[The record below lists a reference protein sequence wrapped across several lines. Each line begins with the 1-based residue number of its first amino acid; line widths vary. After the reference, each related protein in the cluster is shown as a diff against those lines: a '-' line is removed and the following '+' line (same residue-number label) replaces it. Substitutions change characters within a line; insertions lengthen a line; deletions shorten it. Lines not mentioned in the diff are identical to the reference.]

1 MVLGTCLLVG
11 WSSLSAEQRS
21 ILVDRLELEVKSD
34 LSSLEDKDP
43 IAMVRQATFSLA
55 LSDEGVVLPTGA
67 EGGTDHE
74 FLLEQA
80 PQGDYS
86 LEALRGL
93 QSQIV
98 ASLSQ
103 AGYYGIVV
111 VADPDQID
119 LFSGED
125 LREGESSLS
134 LQIWFSKVVLQRTVG
149 KGERIKGEEDLL
161 NHPLHQAI
169 LEHSPFPFDV
179 AAKNLKAEDV
189 DVEDSTPEELEAEE
203 LEDAEAINEADT
215 EAINEA
221 DAKQVDTA
229 AEQADTKEADT
240 EEAPVAEAAAPVG
253 FLIDKPALDNYIER
267 LNQHPRRRVD
277 VALSAAGEPGEVV
290 LDYIVSESK
299 PWLVYAQ
306 VSNTGTEAT
315 GDWRE
320 RIGGI
325 YYQLTGNDDILTLDY
340 LTAEFD
346 EANAFL
352 ASYEVPLLKPDY
364 LKLMV
369 YGSYSDFAAENLEIP
384 VPDATGET
392 ITYGGE
398 WVYTPFYYKGHSIST
413 IIGLKYEDIEVDGV
427 SIGQEGSVKLLSP
440 YVRLQASREKQ
451 VHRSLLS
458 VGYETNTD
466 TGYDAEELQG
476 LGRLGSTVDHD
487 LLTFN
492 LYQSFFLEPLFPGY
506 RQVQPD
512 KWLANSLVHE
522 FAFSL
527 RGQYAL
533 DDARLITQKQYYA
546 GGFFSVRGYEES
558 AARGDSGFIG
568 SAEYR
573 IHLAR
578 LLRPASML
586 EEVDTE
592 QQAGDAAVRKRFNYR
607 APNLYGLPDWDLL
620 VRGFVDWASVS
631 FNDSDNYPQEVD
643 QDLLSAGVGVEFQYR
658 DHLNLRLDFG
668 VVINELEDFTDQPI
682 EDAESGDSRLHVL
695 ATYSF

>member
-1 MVLGTCLLVG
+1 MSSKISTLLCVLLAP
-11 WSSLSAEQRS
+11 SLINAEAP
-21 ILVDRLELEVKSD
+21 VVPVHGVALEIQSD
-34 LSSLEDKDP
+34 LVLLSELDP
-43 IAMVRQATFSLA
+43 LATVGEATFNLA
-55 LSDEGVVLPTGA
+55 VTADGLVVPAGT
-67 EGGTDHE
+67 EGGSDRE
-74 FLLEQA
+74 FLFAEA

-86 LEALRGL
+86 LDALRSL

-98 ASLSQ
+98 AVLSQ

-125 LREGESSLS
+125 LREGETSLS

-149 KGERIKGEEDLL
+149 KGDRIKADDLV

-169 LEHSPFPFDV
+169 LDHSPFVFD
-179 AAKNLKAEDV
+179 AQAD
-189 DVEDSTPEELEAEE
+189 
-203 LEDAEAINEADT
+203 EADT
-215 EAINEA
+215 
-221 DAKQVDTA
+221 D
-229 AEQADTKEADT
+229 EADT
-240 EEAPVAEAAAPVG
+240 NAAEVDTENAQTEDVNEAGVAAEDAQAKDVNEVGVAVEEEAVAAEDSQLGDKGGTAG
-253 FLIDKPALDNYIER
+253 FLINKPLLDTYIER

-299 PWLVYAQ
+299 SWLVYAQ
-306 VSNTGTEAT
+306 VSNTGTEVT

-320 RIGGI
+320 RIGGM

-352 ASYEVPLLKPDY
+352 ASYELPLLKPDY

-398 WVYTPFYYKGHSIST
+398 LVYTPFYYKGHSISA
-413 IIGLKYEDIEVDGV
+413 IIGVKYEDIEVDGV
-427 SIGQEGSVKLLSP
+427 FTTGIEGSVQLLSP
-440 YVRLQASREKQ
+440 YLRLEASKEKQ
-451 VHRSLLS
+451 VHRSLFS

-466 TGYDAEELQG
+466 TGYDADDLNG
-476 LGRLGSTVDHD
+476 LGRRESTVDHD

-506 RQVQPD
+506 RQVQPG

-522 FAFSL
+522 LAFSF

-558 AARGDSGFIG
+558 AARGDSGFVG

-578 LLRPASML
+578 LLRPASLL
-586 EEVDTE
+586 EEVDPE
-592 QQAGDAAVRKRFNYR
+592 QQASDAAVRKRFNYR
-607 APNLYGLPDWDLL
+607 ASNVYGLPDWDLL

-631 FNDSDNYPQEVD
+631 FNDSDNFPEEVD
-643 QDLLSAGVGVEFQYR
+643 QDLLSAGVGVEFQYQA
-658 DHLNLRLDFG
+658 HLNIRLDFG
-668 VVINELEDFTDQPI
+668 VVINELEGFPDPTI
-682 EDAESGDSRLHVL
+682 EDGESGDSRLHVL

>member
-1 MVLGTCLLVG
+1 MGACLLVG
-11 WSSLSAEQRS
+11 LSLLSAELYG
-21 ILVDRLELEVKSD
+21 IPVDRLELEVKSD
-34 LSSLEDKDP
+34 LTSLEDKDP
-43 IAMVRQATFSLA
+43 IAMVRQAIFSLA
-55 LSDEGVVLPTGA
+55 LSEEGVVLPTGV

-86 LEALRGL
+86 LEALRSL

-125 LREGESSLS
+125 LREGETSLS

-149 KGERIKGEEDLL
+149 KGERIKGDEDLL
-161 NHPLHQAI
+161 NHPLHQAV
-169 LEHSPFPFDV
+169 LEHSPFAFD
-179 AAKNLKAEDV
+179 AKAKNLKAEDV
-189 DVEDSTPEELEAEE
+189 DVEDSNPEDTEAEE

-215 EAINEA
+215 
-221 DAKQVDTA
+221 KQVDTE
-229 AEQADTKEADT
+229 AEQADTDAADT
-240 EEAPVAEAAAPVG
+240 DEEASVAEAAAPVG

-299 PWLVYAQ
+299 PWMVYAQ

-320 RIGGI
+320 RIGGMH
-325 YYQLTGNDDILTLDY
+325 YQLTGNDDILTVDY

-346 EANAFL
+346 QANAFL
-352 ASYEVPLLKPDY
+352 ASYELPLLKPDY

-398 WVYTPFYYKGHSIST
+398 LVYTPFYYKGHSISA
-413 IIGLKYEDIEVDGV
+413 IIGVKYEDIEVDGV
-427 SIGQEGSVKLLSP
+427 FTTGVEGSVQLLSP
-440 YVRLQASREKQ
+440 YLRLEASREKQ
-451 VHRSLLS
+451 VHRSLFS
-458 VGYETNTD
+458 VAYETNTD
-466 TGYDAEELQG
+466 TSYDEKELLR
-476 LGRLGSTVDHD
+476 LGRQESTVDHD
-487 LLTFN
+487 LVQFN

-522 FAFSL
+522 LAFSL

-558 AARGDSGFIG
+558 AARGDSGFVG

-578 LLRPASML
+578 LLRPASLL
-586 EEVDTE
+586 EEVDPE
-592 QQAGDAAVRKRFNYR
+592 QQAEDSAVRKRFNYR

-631 FNDSDNYPQEVD
+631 FNDSDKYSEEID

-668 VVINELEDFTDQPI
+668 VVINELEGYPDPTI

>member
-1 MVLGTCLLVG
+1 MGACLLVG
-11 WSSLSAEQRS
+11 LSLLSAELYG
-21 ILVDRLELEVKSD
+21 IPVDRLELEVKSD
-34 LSSLEDKDP
+34 LTSLEDKDP
-43 IAMVRQATFSLA
+43 IAMVRQAIFSLA
-55 LSDEGVVLPTGA
+55 LSEEGVVLPTGV

-86 LEALRGL
+86 LEALRSL

-125 LREGESSLS
+125 LREGETSLS

-149 KGERIKGEEDLL
+149 KGDRIKGDEDLL

-169 LEHSPFPFDV
+169 LEHSPFAFN
-179 AAKNLKAEDV
+179 AAADEPKA
-189 DVEDSTPEELEAEE
+189 
-203 LEDAEAINEADT
+203 NEADT
-215 EAINEA
+215 QEVDEA
-221 DAKQVDTA
+221 DADKADKA
-229 AEQADTKEADT
+229 DAEDLDESDLDKFDTKEADADEVDNEV
-240 EEAPVAEAAAPVG
+240 EEADTEQADTDEAAAPVG

-299 PWLVYAQ
+299 PWTLYAQ

-320 RIGGI
+320 RIGGM
-325 YYQLTGNDDILTLDY
+325 YYQLTGNDDILNVDY

-346 EANAFL
+346 QANAFL
-352 ASYEVPLLKPDY
+352 ASYELPLLKPDY
-364 LKLMV
+364 LKVMV

-398 WVYTPFYYKGHSIST
+398 LVYTPFYYKGHSISA
-413 IIGLKYEDIEVDGV
+413 IIGVKYEDIEVDGV
-427 SIGQEGSVKLLSP
+427 LTAGVEGSVQLLSP
-440 YVRLQASREKQ
+440 YLRLEASREKQ
-451 VHRSLLS
+451 VHRSLFS
-458 VGYETNTD
+458 VAYETNTD
-466 TGYDAEELQG
+466 TSYDEKELLR
-476 LGRLGSTVDHD
+476 LGRQESTVDHD
-487 LLTFN
+487 LVQFN

-522 FAFSL
+522 LAFSL

-558 AARGDSGFIG
+558 AARGDSGFVG

-578 LLRPASML
+578 LLRPASLL
-586 EEVDTE
+586 EEVDPE
-592 QQAGDAAVRKRFNYR
+592 QQAEDSAVRKRFNYR

-631 FNDSDNYPQEVD
+631 FNDSDNHPQEVD
-643 QDLLSAGVGVEFQYR
+643 QDLLSAGVGVEFQYEA
-658 DHLNLRLDFG
+658 HLNIRLDFG
-668 VVINELEDFTDQPI
+668 VVINELEDYINQPI
-682 EDAESGDSRLHVL
+682 EDAESGDTRLHVL